1 MLSRKQFL
9 NEILIQGIQ
18 TLASF
23 NELSEENMIC
33 QNSDSLALTE
43 LSPSLLK
50 MEAERLG
57 INIAHLNEE
66 GLRRKVYAAL
76 SQQCHPKSNASS

>member
-9 NEILIQGIQ
+9 HEILIRGVQ
-18 TLASF
+18 TLTSF
-23 NELSEENMIC
+23 GEASEESRLC
-33 QNSDSLALTE
+33 QDLDFLAITE

-57 INIAHLNEE
+57 IAPASVDEA

-76 SQQCHPKSNASS
+76 SQQCRRQSDSSP

>member
-1 MLSRKQFL
+1 MFL
-9 NEILIQGIQ
+9 HEILVRGIQ

-23 NELSEENMIC
+23 SEVSEERSLC
-33 QNSDSLALTE
+33 QNSHFHALTE

-57 INIAHLNEE
+57 INPAHLNED

-76 SQQCHPKSNASS
+76 SQQCRPQSDSS

>member
-9 NEILIQGIQ
+9 SKILTQGIQ

-23 NELSEENMIC
+23 TEVSEENRLS

-57 INIAHLNEE
+57 IHLDHLDEAE
-66 GLRRKVYAAL
+66 LRRKVYAAL
-76 SQQCHPKSNASS
+76 SQHCRRQSDSSS